1 MTISDLRNRTLV
13 ESNTLK
19 SIILGTEGQSRP
31 KLDDIL
37 IHEYQMANSI
47 TLNSIYSNYLSNLRH
62 AWNMMEESSDSS
74 SSHRDWYF
82 NIVAGELNEDVVGRI
97 SDKTRLI
104 LNVDDGTCSFKSMK
118 LSFVVDDMDDIDG
131 RMVNLDQHWYIIT
144 SPNTRYD

>member
-19 SIILGTEGQSRP
+19 SIILGAEGQSRP

-62 AWNMMEESSDSS
+62 AWDMMEEKSDSS

-82 NIVAGELNEDVVGRI
+82 NIVAGKLNEDVVGRI

-144 SPNTRYD
+144 SPNIRYD